1 MVPAGPPDEKTGIVK
16 KSKPRVKFDLQGFGA
31 YIPSGF
37 SVGGMPVDEPTM
49 IIKIIQEK
57 EFKDL
62 APPFPPVQQI

>member
-1 MVPAGPPDEKTGIVK
+1 VPTGPPDEKTGKVK

-37 SVGGMPVDEPTM
+37 SIGGMPADEPTM

-62 APPFPPVQQI
+62 VPSFQPVQAI

>member
-1 MVPAGPPDEKTGIVK
+1 MPTGPPDEKTGKVK

-37 SVGGMPVDEPTM
+37 SIGGMPADEPTM

-62 APPFPPVQQI
+62 VPPFQPVQAI